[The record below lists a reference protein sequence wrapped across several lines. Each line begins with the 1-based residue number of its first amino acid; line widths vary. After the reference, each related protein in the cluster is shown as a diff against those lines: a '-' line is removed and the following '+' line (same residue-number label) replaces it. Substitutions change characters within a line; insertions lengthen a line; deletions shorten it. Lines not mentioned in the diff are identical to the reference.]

1 VTERERIRAFAVAAG
16 LVVAVVV
23 VLSWALPGSPEQSG
37 SEPAHKRQRATIQ
50 DPAAAPADEEALH
63 TEAESQPPPQP
74 EPAVGADE
82 DLPLGVEPPPQ
93 ATGLRA
99 QAEEHAR
106 VFLLAFFRYEV
117 GDLSRVV
124 QGAIRTR
131 AAPRLAHALLARP
144 PRLPDDAPP
153 PAPARV
159 IEIDGAE
166 PAPGGGFEVIALVER
181 DGRRSPLVV
190 TVERRDGRW
199 LATTVG

>member
-1 VTERERIRAFAVAAG
+1 VTERERTRAFAVAAG
-16 LVVAVVV
+16 LVLAVVAA
-23 VLSWALPGSPEQSG
+23 LSWVLPGSPEQSG
-37 SEPAHKRQRATIQ
+37 SETAPKRQRATIQ
-50 DPAAAPADEEALH
+50 DLAARGEVQA
-63 TEAESQPPPQP
+63 TEAETQPRRQP

-82 DLPLGVEPPPQ
+82 DLPLGVEPPPR

-99 QAEEHAR
+99 QSEEHAR
-106 VFLLAFFRYEV
+106 VFLLAFFRYEI

-124 QGAIRTR
+124 QNAIRSR

-159 IEIDGAE
+159 IEIDSSE

-181 DGRRSPLVV
+181 DGERSPLVV
-190 TVERRDGRW
+190 TVQRRDGRW